1 MTEIFAERITR
12 LLKAVCPLL
21 VAVFAFSLAV
31 IETINLI
38 RVRKERKLLEKE
50 LNKKAR

>member
-1 MTEIFAERITR
+1 MTEIFAERITW
-12 LLKAVCPLL
+12 LLRVVCPWL

-38 RVRKERKLLEKE
+38 RVRKERKFLEKE
-50 LNKKAR
+50 LNKRAR